1 MGELFVAREA
11 GPELVG
17 SIGNRTAVAN
27 NDQIVEA
34 VSKGVYSAVV
44 TAMSQNQ
51 SGSQSIHIYLGGKE
65 ITASVEKHQSERG
78 RSILGNQL
86 L

>member
-1 MGELFVAREA
+1 
-11 GPELVG
+11 
-17 SIGNRTAVAN
+17 
-27 NDQIVEA
+27 
-34 VSKGVYSAVV
+34 
-44 TAMSQNQ
+44 MSQNQ
-51 SGSQSIHIYLGGKE
+51 SGSQPIHIYLDGKE